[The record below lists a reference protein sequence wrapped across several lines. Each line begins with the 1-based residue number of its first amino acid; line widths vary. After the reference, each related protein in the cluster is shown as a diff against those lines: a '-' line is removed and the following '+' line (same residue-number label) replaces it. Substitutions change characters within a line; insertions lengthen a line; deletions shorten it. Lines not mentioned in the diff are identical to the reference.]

1 MSIFFPIRVWQRV
14 RCLLHVPIFF
24 LMFKSLKKFLNSIAH
39 YTKQTLF
46 KFPSP
51 DDLVYFVSDKSICKI
66 DKLLKTLAINVLYD
80 SNFFD
85 HFIFFVIF
93 IIETFL
99 YKKNPTYMF
108 FILIQ
113 NRYINPTDTNI
124 TNSISNKSLYIPKTR
139 MKTDCRLC
147 CLTSDNV
154 TGIYIVSFNE
164 ESI

>member
-1 MSIFFPIRVWQRV
+1 MSICFLIIVSQRV

-24 LMFKSLKKFLNSIAH
+24 LMFKSLKKFLISIVH

-51 DDLVYFVSDKSICKI
+51 GDLVYFVSDKSISKI
-66 DKLLKTLAINVLYD
+66 DKLLKTLAINVLYE
-80 SNFFD
+80 SNFFN
-85 HFIFFVIF
+85 HFIYFLF
-93 IIETFL
+93 IIETIL
-99 YKKNPTYMF
+99 YKKTNLYV

-113 NRYINPTDTNI
+113 NRYNNPTDTNI
-124 TNSISNKSLYIPKTR
+124 TNSISNKFLYILKTR

-147 CLTSDNV
+147 CPTFDNV